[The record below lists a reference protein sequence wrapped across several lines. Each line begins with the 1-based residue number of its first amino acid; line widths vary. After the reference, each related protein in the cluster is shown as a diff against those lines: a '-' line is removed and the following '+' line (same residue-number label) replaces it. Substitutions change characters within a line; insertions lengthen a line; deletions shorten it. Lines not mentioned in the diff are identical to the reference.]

1 MAEAIANVLGGT
13 MVDARSAGISPLGW
27 ISEQTIDTLQ
37 ALGYPAEGLSSK
49 GIDEVD
55 LEDVDIVLSLLGD
68 RGLDYIPHSIG
79 ARRDAWDI
87 TDPFGEDDEIYLEV
101 ARELERRIR
110 ALLSEES
117 DSELFST

>member
-1 MAEAIANVLGGT
+1 MAEAIARFLGGS

-27 ISEQTIDTLQ
+27 VSEQTIDALQ
-37 ALGYPAEGLSSK
+37 ALGYPAEGLTSK
-49 GIDEVD
+49 GLDEVNF
-55 LEDVDIVLSLLGD
+55 EDVDIVLSLLGD
-68 RGLDYIPHSIG
+68 RGLDYLPRGTG
-79 ARRDAWDI
+79 ARRVAWVI

>member
-1 MAEAIANVLGGT
+1 

-27 ISEQTIDTLQ
+27 VSEQTIDTLQ
-37 ALGYPAEGLSSK
+37 ALGYPTEGLSSK
-49 GIDEVD
+49 GLDQVD

-68 RGLDYIPHSIG
+68 RGLDYVPHSIG
-79 ARRDAWDI
+79 ARREAWVI

-110 ALLSEES
+110 KLLCEES
-117 DSELFST
+117 DSELFIT